1 MGRAGIELGLQIGT
15 FPVYEV
21 STGDSTLVHFLLES
35 PVPGVIQPRRRAARP
50 GCGQRGGQAF
60 PLSDVQ
66 AYMGHAD
73 VATTMIYVHHVPTL
87 DAAERLSAL
96 VAAETAP
103 EMQAVAT

>member
-1 MGRAGIELGLQIGT
+1 
-15 FPVYEV
+15 
-21 STGDSTLVHFLLES
+21 
-35 PVPGVIQPRRRAARP
+35 
-50 GCGQRGGQAF
+50 
-60 PLSDVQ
+60 
-66 AYMGHAD
+66 MGHAD